1 MKKQAVLAAMLAGI
15 GVSMILPQGN
25 REILAAEAEI
35 KTIQEP
41 VQVTVQ
47 EKEEAKEVVPT
58 VPQNP
63 CRTYEE
69 GMAAY
74 ITSVNETVTETEA
87 MAMAN
92 CMLEQAEKRDIDA
105 NLLLAVAHTESTYYS
120 DAVSCADYKGLM
132 QTGDI
137 LAEEAGYS
145 PESLFDPEVSI
156 EVGAEYIEDQLEN
169 FDDDLCL
176 ALTAYN
182 QGPGAVYEG
191 NYDTGYAE
199 LTMKRVERIENF
211 LQKGG
216 YTGE

>member
-1 MKKQAVLAAMLAGI
+1 MKKQAVLAVMFAGI
-15 GVSMILPQGN
+15 GVSMILPQGD

-47 EKEEAKEVVPT
+47 EKEETEEAVPAE
-58 VPQNP
+58 PEH
-63 CRTYEE
+63 TYEE

-87 MAMAN
+87 MTMAG

-132 QTGDI
+132 QTGDA

-156 EVGAEYIEDQLEN
+156 EVGAGYIEDQLEN
-169 FDDDLCL
+169 FDNDVCL

-182 QGPGAVYEG
+182 QGPGTVYEG
-191 NYDTGYAE
+191 SYDTGYAE
-199 LTMKRVERIENF
+199 VTMKRVERIESF
-211 LQKGG
+211 LRKGG
-216 YTGE
+216 YVGD